1 MILNVILKS
10 CKLNCHVKENV
21 MGNSKSVRQ
30 WLIALFLVFI
40 VPVGSSAGIQ
50 DSDPAYFFKKMQMLK
65 KTIIAGKSIN
75 KKPEI
80 KIKKGQALKVQSEG
94 GISGI
99 VGGFAENSV
108 PNGFVLAWVSQKDSS
123 LGNFGFS
130 AIAEDGSY
138 EIKGLSSGDFYVY
151 VQVDGY
157 IPLFFPGTERAD
169 SAQTVK
175 VLNSE
180 VTTGINFILKKY
192 HTGSGSIT
200 GTVVNNSNGQ
210 PISGAFVFAWLSNA
224 DSTGVGSSNN
234 YAWTNSDENGN
245 YSISELES
253 GSYFISAWA
262 DGFSG
267 ELYSSGT
274 LVPVF
279 DLTVTDNI
287 NFSLTKTA
295 SISGTVTSSEGN
307 PLKWVYVSAS
317 SDEKGDSSN
326 VILGYSG
333 SYTDENGNY
342 SISNIEDG
350 NYYLNAIT
358 YFKWNTI
365 DEWYKESSTREGAE
379 KVVVQ
384 NGESVSG
391 IDFTLEIPN
400 YKGMISG
407 KILDKDGA
415 GLADASV
422 LIYNAVSDSLGSSIT
437 YYYSYTTSDFEGN
450 YSFSEIPDGIYFVKT
465 YSYNNWKYS
474 EFWYPSA
481 KTEQDATVIELKNGN
496 QISGITIQT
505 SQKITTA
512 SISGKVLDLNNNP
525 LSSAYI
531 FLSSYQSKSD
541 SGFISDPVWAYAFT
555 DSSGNYSIQNIDKG
569 KYILLAYYV
578 NGSKNSSVWY
588 NQSSTYEGATPVSVD
603 ENQKVTDINFVLN
616 PKSIFGKLTGV
627 VKNENGVPISGA
639 YVTLTPYWEAEN
651 GNDKYFGQWNIYRI
665 TGDDGAFEIPD
676 LYEGKYTVAVYADGG
691 YVFYPDAVTPSLST
705 PVSVV
710 ADESTDL
717 EIEVPIRN
725 EGIGSISGIVATDF
739 PTLVP
744 IDGVVTAK
752 PLVTILSFPQ
762 SEIFYSSVVKNGSY
776 ELKNLPDGDYFLYA
790 FSGQMGGEFYDNV
803 YDPSFAKKVSVLGGK
818 SVTDINF
825 SLAPYYNVGEKDSLA
840 VITGARVFGK
850 VFDVNGNLLTDVN
863 LNLVNADDKI
873 VASSKTNAKGYYEI
887 SGVGTGQYTL
897 KPAKI
902 GMEKAESKNEPLMM
916 NKNNVEQNIVL
927 KMTGSSV
934 KVEDKNT
941 LRAGSIELIGV
952 YPNPFNP
959 ETTISFKLSKQSAV
973 SISIFN
979 LLGQQIRELSFSNL
993 GAGTN
998 QVRWNGRAED
1008 GTFAASGFYLYRIAA
1023 GNKSVSGKMILS
1035 K

>member
-1 MILNVILKS
+1 
-10 CKLNCHVKENV
+10 
-21 MGNSKSVRQ
+21 MGNFKTEQ
-30 WLIALFLVFI
+30 KWLIAFFLMLI
-40 VPVGSSAGIQ
+40 VPAGSTAGVPE
-50 DSDPAYFFKKMQMLK
+50 SDPAYFFKKMQMLK
-65 KTIIAGKSIN
+65 KTVIAGKNVN
-75 KKPEI
+75 KKLESGVKSGKTV
-80 KIKKGQALKVQSEG
+80 KIQSG
-94 GISGI
+94 SGISGT
-99 VGGFAENSV
+99 VSGFSVNSS
-108 PNGFVLAWVSQKDSS
+108 PSGYVLAWTNQKDST
-123 LGNFGFS
+123 LGYYGFS
-130 AIAEDGSY
+130 VIANDGSY
-138 EIKGLSSGDFYVY
+138 DISGLSSGDFFVY
-151 VQVDGY
+151 VQVDGF

-175 VLNSE
+175 VLSNE
-180 VTTGINFILKKY
+180 KTTGINFELKKY
-192 HTGSGSIT
+192 NTGSGSIT

-224 DSTGVGSSNN
+224 DSAGGGYSNN

-253 GSYFISAWA
+253 GSYFVSAWA

-267 ELYSSGT
+267 GLYSSGT
-274 LVPVF
+274 PVPVF

-287 NFSLTKTA
+287 DFLLSKTA
-295 SISGTVTSSEGN
+295 TISGTVTSTDGN
-307 PLKWVYVSAS
+307 PLKWVYVSAFS
-317 SDEKGDSSN
+317 GEKGDSSD
-326 VILGYSG
+326 VIFDYTN

-342 SISNIEDG
+342 TIENIKDG
-350 NYYLNAIT
+350 NYYLNAQT
-358 YFKWNTI
+358 YYKWNTI
-365 DEWYKESSTREGAE
+365 DEWYNESPSREGAE

-384 NGESVSG
+384 NGESVSA

-400 YKGMISG
+400 YKGGVSG
-407 KILDKDGA
+407 KILDKDGT

-422 LIYNAVSDSLGSSIT
+422 LIYNASSKDSLNNGSN
-437 YYYSYTTSDFEGN
+437 YYYSYTTSDTDGN
-450 YSFSEIPDGIYFVKT
+450 FSFSEIPDGIYFVKT

-474 EFWYPSA
+474 EYWYPSA
-481 KTEQDATVIELKNGN
+481 TTEQDATLIELKNGN
-496 QISGITIQT
+496 QISGISIQT
-505 SQKITTA
+505 YQKITTA
-512 SISGKVLDLNNNP
+512 SINGKVVDLNNKP

-541 SGFISDPVWAYAFT
+541 SGFTSDPVWAYALT
-555 DSSGNYSIQNIDKG
+555 DSLGNYSIQNIDKG

-603 ENQKVTDINFVLN
+603 ENQNVTDINFVLN
-616 PKSIFGKLTGV
+616 PKSVLGKLTGV
-627 VKNENGVPISGA
+627 VKNKNGVPISGA

-651 GNDKYFGQWNIYRI
+651 GNDKYIGQWNIYRI
-665 TGDDGAFEIPD
+665 TSDDGAFEIPD
-676 LYEGKYTVAVYADGG
+676 LYEGKYTVGVYADGG

-710 ADESTDL
+710 ADETTDL
-717 EIEVPIRN
+717 EVVVPIKN

-752 PLVTILSFPQ
+752 PLVTVLSFPQ
-762 SEIFYSSVVKNGSY
+762 SEIFYSSVVKNGTY
-776 ELKNLPDGDYFLYA
+776 QLKNLPDGDYFLYA
-790 FSGQMGGEFYDNV
+790 FSGQMVGEFYDNV
-803 YDPSFAKKVSVLGGK
+803 YDPAFAKKVSVLGGK

-825 SLAPYYNVGEKDSLA
+825 SLAPCYNSGEKDSLS

-850 VFDVNGNLLTDVN
+850 VTDIDGNFLADVN
-863 LNLVNADDKI
+863 LNLVSSEDKI
-873 VASSKTNAKGYYEI
+873 VASSKTNAMGYYEI
-887 SGVGTGQYTL
+887 SGVDNGQYTL

-902 GMEKAESKNEPLMM
+902 GMEKADSKNEPLMM

-927 KMTGSSV
+927 KMAGSSV

-941 LRAGSIELIGV
+941 HRAGSIELVGV

-993 GAGTN
+993 GSGTN
-998 QVRWNGRAED
+998 QVRWNGRAND
-1008 GTFAASGFYLYRIAA
+1008 GTFAASGIYLYRIAA